1 MFLEHRNYDKTH
13 EPFVYLV
20 ATTDESYQPGE
31 ALKIAD
37 GKATK
42 FTGAGTPMYI
52 CQQTLNN
59 APENALIHATIVNSM
74 QELEAPLSAAG
85 DELAVGNRVGVGAD
99 GLTVDA
105 TVADEKGFLITEIL
119 GTAVGDKVRG
129 FFMR

>member
-20 ATTDESYQPGE
+20 ATTGESYLPGE
-31 ALKIAD
+31 ALQITD

-42 FTGAGTPMYI
+42 FTGQGTPQYI
-52 CQQTLNN
+52 CQQTLGN
-59 APENALIHATIVNSM
+59 AKEGALIHATIVNSM
-74 QELEAPLSAAG
+74 QELEVPLEADGA
-85 DELAVGNRVGVGAD
+85 ELAVGKRVGVGTD
-99 GLTVDA
+99 GLTVNA
-105 TVADEKGFLITEIL
+105 TVASAGGFLITEIL